1 MEEDP
6 YNQILLSESF
16 RWVPVPEDS
25 DDELDTSDPEGLK
38 MSEDIF
44 EGNRREGWIFPRV
57 LCDEARE
64 ALKKQNAG
72 GNSDVSEAAS
82 IQYFYDLG
90 YRNFVYEMEVLY
102 KSTNYKLVDFVAEA
116 PQIYESS
123 FPEIIKNDREKVGV
137 SVTRAADFGRGF
149 NPTSLL
155 YKKLKGLI
163 GARNK
168 ATSTSKFYRS
178 ILHIWCSS
186 SEIMDALNTSY
197 RLLSEDSD
205 LFQSP
210 DLKGTFKVITT
221 VCSDP
226 RLYKN
231 IKSF

>member
-16 RWVPVPEDS
+16 RWVPVPENS
-25 DDELDTSDPEGLK
+25 DDELNFSDPENLK

-44 EGNRREGWIFPRV
+44 EGNRREGWVFPKL
-57 LCDEARE
+57 LCDEAKE
-64 ALKKQNAG
+64 CLSKKNAG

-82 IQYFYDLG
+82 IQYFYELG
-90 YRNFVYEMEVLY
+90 YRNFVHEMEVLY
-102 KSTNYKLVDFVAEA
+102 KSTSYKLVDFVAEA
-116 PQIYESS
+116 PQIYESN

-149 NPTSLL
+149 NPTALL
-155 YKKLKGLI
+155 YKKIKGLI
-163 GARNK
+163 GARNN

-178 ILHIWCSS
+178 ILHIWCFS

-231 IKSF
+231 IKPF